1 MGRCRSCMGQSN
13 TKHGVKKMK
22 TDVQDRI
29 LTELKLLEEEHE
41 NKAEL
46 TYLTLCTVM
55 NYAMEIAPT
64 MIHGAHMIHM
74 SAERVLRDYTKE
86 MEEMLDEEN

>member
-1 MGRCRSCMGQSN
+1 LTRKSIIA
-13 TKHGVKKMK
+13 TKKGGKMK

-74 SAERVLRDYTKE
+74 SAEHVLRDHVKE
-86 MEEMLDEEN
+86 MEEMLDEEK

>member
-1 MGRCRSCMGQSN
+1 
-13 TKHGVKKMK
+13 MK

-55 NYAMEIAPT
+55 KNAKEIAPT

>member
-1 MGRCRSCMGQSN
+1 
-13 TKHGVKKMK
+13 VEKMK

-29 LTELKLLEEEHE
+29 LTELKLLEKEHE

-74 SAERVLRDYTKE
+74 SAEHVLRDYVE
-86 MEEMLDEEN
+86 DMEEMLDEEN